1 MTALTDH
8 ATGLSLEPE
17 LTFLTLGSV
26 AALVLQDLEPRELRV
41 GVEEQHTSE
50 TNGYREPMPTAH
62 VCAPVELASAP
73 DCAAGSGAPAG
84 EAAVVGGRAF
94 VGVVVI
100 RRPMKLRVWRW

>member
-1 MTALTDH
+1 MTAPAVRLN
-8 ATGLSLEPE
+8 SVFRE
-17 LTFLTLGSV
+17 LN
-26 AALVLQDLEPRELRV
+26 LEPRELRV
-41 GVEEQHTSE
+41 GVEEQDERKDDAREESSYE
-50 TNGYREPMPTAH
+50 TVAH
-62 VCAPVELASAP
+62 VSLVELASAP